1 MAVRITLCDTL
12 GGVGVAFSVRFDD
25 ESHRALLRLEAT
37 GMTRSEAIRSSVVAA
52 AGRLTERR
60 ALAAE
65 AAALEADEADRR
77 EMREVAAMM
86 EDLRAP
92 W

>member
-1 MAVRITLCDTL
+1 MICDTL
-12 GGVGVAFSVRFDD
+12 TPVGAAISVRLDD
-25 ESHRALLRLEAT
+25 QAHRALLQLEAT

-52 AGRLTERR
+52 AARLAEHRT
-60 ALAAE
+60 LAAE
-65 AAALEADEADRR
+65 AAALDADERDRR
-77 EMREVAAMM
+77 EMRDVAAMM

>member
-1 MAVRITLCDTL
+1 MP
-12 GGVGVAFSVRFDD
+12 VGAAISVRLDD
-25 ESHRALLRLEAT
+25 ESHRALMQLEAT

-52 AGRLTERR
+52 AARLAEHRV
-60 ALAAE
+60 LAAE
-65 AAALEADEADRR
+65 AAALEADELDRR

>member
-1 MAVRITLCDTL
+1 MGI
-12 GGVGVAFSVRFDD
+12 AFSVRFDD

-52 AGRLTERR
+52 AARLIERR

-65 AAALEADEADRR
+65 AAALDADETDRR

-86 EDLRAP
+86 EELRAP

>member
-1 MAVRITLCDTL
+1 MGI
-12 GGVGVAFSVRFDD
+12 AFSVRFDD

-52 AGRLTERR
+52 AARLIERR

-65 AAALEADEADRR
+65 AAALEADETDRR

-86 EDLRAP
+86 EELRAP

>member
-1 MAVRITLCDTL
+1 M
-12 GGVGVAFSVRFDD
+12 
-25 ESHRALLRLEAT
+25 RLEAT

-52 AGRLTERR
+52 AARLAEHQ

-65 AAALEADEADRR
+65 AAALEADELDRR
-77 EMREVAAMM
+77 EMRKVAALM

>member
-1 MAVRITLCDTL
+1 MGI
-12 GGVGVAFSVRFDD
+12 AFSVRFDD
-25 ESHRALLRLEAT
+25 ESHRALRRLEAT

-52 AGRLTERR
+52 AKRLTERR

-77 EMREVAAMM
+77 EMRDVAAMM
-86 EDLRAP
+86 EELRAP
-92 W
+92 R

>member
-1 MAVRITLCDTL
+1 MGT
-12 GGVGVAFSVRFDD
+12 AFSVRFDD

-37 GMTRSEAIRSSVVAA
+37 GMTRSEAIRSSVLAA
-52 AGRLTERR
+52 AARLSERR

-86 EDLRAP
+86 EELRAP

>member
-1 MAVRITLCDTL
+1 MGAAI
-12 GGVGVAFSVRFDD
+12 SVRLDD
-25 ESHRALLRLEAT
+25 QAHRALLQLEAT

-52 AGRLTERR
+52 AARLAEHRT
-60 ALAAE
+60 LAAE
-65 AAALEADEADRR
+65 AAALDADERDRR
-77 EMREVAAMM
+77 EMRDVAAMM

>member
-1 MAVRITLCDTL
+1 MGA
-12 GGVGVAFSVRFDD
+12 AFSVRFDE

-52 AGRLTERR
+52 AERLGERR

-86 EDLRAP
+86 EELRAP